1 MHGAEALLTLY
12 LSVSQQHLLFV
23 GSELG
28 KTEPCQLLG
37 KGSREN
43 DFINLC
49 SFILK
54 FSHHFKNPSSVSLYI
69 SAGET
74 VFTVDV

>member
-1 MHGAEALLTLY
+1 MLTLY

-28 KTEPCQLLG
+28 KTEPAIG

-54 FSHHFKNPSSVSLYI
+54 FSHHFENPSSVSLYI